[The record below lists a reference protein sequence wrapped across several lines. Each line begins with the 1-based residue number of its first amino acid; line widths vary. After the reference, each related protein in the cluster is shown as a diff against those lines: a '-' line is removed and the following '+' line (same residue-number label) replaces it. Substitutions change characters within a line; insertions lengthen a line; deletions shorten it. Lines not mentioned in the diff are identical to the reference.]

1 MSREREESMT
11 GIIGAMRVE
20 VDALKEKMENIVCEV
35 VSGVE
40 FCRGTLGGHEVVVA
54 QCGVG
59 KVFAALCAQTM
70 ILRYGVKRIIN
81 TGVAGT
87 LSEKLS
93 VLDVAVASAVVQHD
107 MDTSPLGDPVGLI
120 SGINVVE
127 IGASKPLSDTIARAA
142 RELGKTV
149 EQGVIASGDQFIN
162 SAEKKAW
169 IVGQF
174 GAIACEMEG
183 AAIGHVCY
191 VNGVDFAVLRTIS
204 DNASGEAD
212 MEFPEMARRAAEGAQ
227 AIVLR
232 TLSYL

>member
-1 MSREREESMT
+1 MT

-20 VDALKEKMENIVCEV
+20 VDALKEKMENVTVET

-40 FCRGTLGGHEVVVA
+40 FFRGTLGGREVVLA

-70 ILRYGVKRIIN
+70 ILRYGVEQVIN
-81 TGVAGT
+81 TGVAGS
-87 LSEKLS
+87 LSEGLS
-93 VLDVAVASAVVQHD
+93 VLDVAVAEAVVQHD

-120 SGINVVE
+120 SGINVVK
-127 IGASKPLSDTIARAA
+127 IPTCGALADKIEAA
-142 RELGKTV
+142 AKEMGKTV
-149 EQGVIASGDQFIN
+149 ERGVIASGDQFIN
-162 SAEKKAW
+162 NAEKKAW
-169 IVGQF
+169 IVQAF

-212 MEFPEMARRAAEGAQ
+212 MEFPEMARRAAEQAQ
-227 AIVLR
+227 AIILR
-232 TLSYL
+232 TLS